1 MRLRE
6 YLPADDDADG
16 QGEGAEGEGVEGVEG
31 EQGGGGGG
39 GGEEGSVEFVFVD
52 VAQIIKSESHLW
64 PKTICDAAKFVES
77 MHDILSSFVEEA
89 PKKLFIHLSFFL
101 TLGGGGMQKVSYS
114 AHTVA
119 SFILFIA
126 KSSMPHDD
134 ARLVELTSAM
144 TETQNLIEKID
155 NSEGDDPYKDI
166 LRVLTLIRNEL
177 RAALVVAEAIIANEK
192 DRVAEESGI
201 NHPRLKSGACEDPQ
215 AKRVQRDKTVD

>member
-16 QGEGAEGEGVEGVEG
+16 QGEGAEGEGIEGVEG

-39 GGEEGSVEFVFVD
+39 GGEEGSVEFVFAD

-64 PKTICDAAKFVES
+64 PKAICDAAKFVES

-89 PKKLFIHLSFFL
+89 PKKLFIHSAFFL
-101 TLGGGGMQKVSYS
+101 TLGGGGMRKVSDS
-114 AHTVA
+114 ARNVA

-126 KSSMPHDD
+126 KSSMPNDD
-134 ARLVELTSAM
+134 ARLVELMSAL

-155 NSEGDDPYKDI
+155 NSEGDDVPYRDI

-192 DRVAEESGI
+192 DRVAEESGKK
-201 NHPRLKSGACEDPQ
+201 NTPAEP
-215 AKRVQRDKTVD
+215 